1 MFLNAF
7 LNQLYINNNFFM
19 EQNVKTMRTGLVLF
33 LIVFAAFS
41 VCKTS
46 LYAQTSASEWKP
58 LMNGKDL
65 TGWDTYLGAVY
76 DTTGKQVGAPLGINT
91 DPRKT
96 FSVVKEDNKPALRIS
111 GEHFG
116 GISTQN
122 EFTNY
127 HLRLKFKWGKLKWV
141 PRKNDKRDSGLLY
154 HGVGP
159 HGAGYGFW
167 LRSQEFQVQEG
178 DCGDYWSI
186 AQSIVDI
193 PATKV
198 KDEEFRYDPA
208 GQLQTFGEE
217 KAGGKRCFKY
227 PDAEKPSGEWNV
239 LEVYCFGD
247 TSVHVV
253 NGKTVMTLFNSR
265 QPGDDDGKELPLT
278 KGKIQ
283 LQSEGAEVFYR
294 DIEIRSITS
303 LPETLL
309 VKINK

>member
-1 MFLNAF
+1 
-7 LNQLYINNNFFM
+7 M
-19 EQNVKTMRTGLVLF
+19 EQNANPIRTWLLLS
-33 LIVFAAFS
+33 LIVFVVFS
-41 VCKTS
+41 GCKTGQK
-46 LYAQTSASEWKP
+46 AETTSEWTP

-65 TGWDTYLGAVY
+65 TGWDTYLGAVF
-76 DTTGKQVGAPLGINT
+76 DTLTDKQVGEPIGLNT

-96 FSVVKEDNKPALRIS
+96 FSIVEVDSKPALRIS
-111 GEHFG
+111 GEDFG

-122 EFTNY
+122 EFSNY
-127 HLRLKFKWGKLKWV
+127 HLRLQFKWGKQKWA
-141 PRKNDKRDSGLLY
+141 PRKNAKRDSGLLY

-159 HGAGYGFW
+159 QGAGHGFW

-186 AQSIVDI
+186 DKSIIDI
-193 PATKV
+193 PATEMQV
-198 KDEEFRYDPA
+198 GEFRYDAA
-208 GQLQTFGEE
+208 GQFQTFGDG
-217 KAGGKRCFKY
+217 KPGGLRCFKN

-253 NGKTVMTLFNSR
+253 NGITVMTLYNSR
-265 QPGDDDGKELPLT
+265 QPGADSTEVPLT

-294 DIEIRSITS
+294 DIEIRSITQ
-303 LPETLL
+303 LPEEL
-309 VKINK
+309 VAKN

>member
-1 MFLNAF
+1 
-7 LNQLYINNNFFM
+7 M
-19 EQNVKTMRTGLVLF
+19 EQNIKMMRRYLVFF
-33 LIVFAAFS
+33 LIVFVVFLG
-41 VCKTS
+41 CKTAQKS
-46 LYAQTSASEWKP
+46 QTSTSGWRP

-65 TGWDTYLGAVY
+65 TGWDTYLGAVF
-76 DTTGKQVGAPLGINT
+76 DTLTEKQVGAPLGINT

-96 FSVVKEDNKPALRIS
+96 FSIVTVDNKPALRIS
-111 GEHFG
+111 GEDFG

-122 EFTNY
+122 EFSNY
-127 HLRLKFKWGKLKWV
+127 HLRLAFKWGKLKWA
-141 PRKNDKRDSGLLY
+141 PRKNAKRDSGLLY

-159 HGAGYGFW
+159 HGAGYGSW

-178 DCGDYWSI
+178 DCGDYWTI
-186 AQSIVDI
+186 AESIVDI
-193 PATKV
+193 PATEIKAG
-198 KDEEFRYDPA
+198 EFRFDPA
-208 GQLQTFGEE
+208 APLQTFGEG

-227 PDAEKPSGEWNV
+227 PDAEKPYGEWNV

-253 NGKTVMTLFNSR
+253 NGKTVMTLFHSR
-265 QPGDDDGKELPLT
+265 QPGDDGKDMPLK

-294 DIEIRSITS
+294 DIEIMSITR

-309 VKINK
+309 LKN

>member
-1 MFLNAF
+1 
-7 LNQLYINNNFFM
+7 M
-19 EQNVKTMRTGLVLF
+19 EQNVKTMRSYTVLF
-33 LIVFAAFS
+33 LIVIVACS
-41 VCKTS
+41 GCKTAQK
-46 LYAQTSASEWKP
+46 AQTSTGWKP

-65 TGWDTYLGAVY
+65 SGWDTYLGPVY
-76 DTTGKQVGAPLGINT
+76 DSLEGKEVGAAIGINI

-96 FSVVKEDNKPALRIS
+96 FSVVNEDNKPALRIS

-127 HLRLKFKWGKLKWV
+127 HLRLEFKWGKLKWA
-141 PRKNDKRDSGLLY
+141 PRKNAKRDSGLLY
-154 HGVGP
+154 HAVGS

-167 LRSQEFQVQEG
+167 MRSQEFQIQEG

-186 AQSIVDI
+186 AQSIVDV
-193 PATKV
+193 PATEV
-198 KDEEFRYDPA
+198 KAGEFRYDPA
-208 GQLQTFGEE
+208 GQLQTFGEG

-247 TSVHVV
+247 ISVHVV
-253 NGKTVMTLFNSR
+253 NGRTVMTLFHSR
-265 QPGDDDGKELPLT
+265 QPGDDGNDQPLT

-294 DIEIRSITS
+294 DIQIKSIS
-303 LPETLL
+303 RLPETLL
-309 VKINK
+309 VKNY